1 MPKPFFLANN
11 YRMTELQGAVALAQL
26 AKLDKIV
33 SKRLGRKK
41 IGFITE
47 ERDSDEQR
55 DMGHLLEAVT
65 PDDLIEFG
73 MIPEFVGRL
82 PVVCP
87 LMPLAVSA
95 LIEIMTEPKNAIV
108 RQYQRLFEMEHAK
121 LEFTPEA
128 LQEIAARAI
137 ERDTGARALRAVT
150 EEFMLD
156 TMFELP
162 ELKSGT
168 TYTVT
173 PEVVRG
179 EADLLAP
186 GRLRKESA

>member
-1 MPKPFFLANN
+1 MDTSNILFICGGTFV
-11 YRMTELQGAVALAQL
+11 G
-26 AKLDKIV
+26 LDKII
-33 SKRLGRKK
+33 SKRLGQKK
-41 IGFITE
+41 IGFA
-47 ERDSDEQR
+47 SDGLDHDDIRNLGKVLEQ
-55 DMGHLLEAVT
+55 VT

-73 MIPEFVGRL
+73 IIPEFVGRL
-82 PVVCP
+82 PVIS
-87 LMPLAVSA
+87 PLAPLDVPS
-95 LIEIMTEPKNAIV
+95 LVEIMTEPKNAIV
-108 RQYQRLFEMEHAK
+108 KQYQKLFELEGGK
-121 LEFTPEA
+121 LEFTAAA
-128 LQEIAARAI
+128 LEEIAQRAI

-156 TMFELP
+156 HMFELP

>member
-1 MPKPFFLANN
+1 
-11 YRMTELQGAVALAQL
+11 
-26 AKLDKIV
+26 
-33 SKRLGRKK
+33 
-41 IGFITE
+41 
-47 ERDSDEQR
+47 
-55 DMGHLLEAVT
+55 
-65 PDDLIEFG
+65 

-87 LMPLAVSA
+87 MAPLDIEA
-95 LIEIMTEPKNAIV
+95 LVEIMTEPKNAIV
-108 RQYQRLFEMEHAK
+108 KQYQKLFELEAAK
-121 LEFTPEA
+121 LEFVPEA
-128 LQEIAARAI
+128 LQEIAQRAI

-150 EEFMLD
+150 EEFMLEH
-156 TMFELP
+156 MFELP
-162 ELKSGT
+162 ELKPGT